1 MTGKYELMTGARWI
15 EVSDE
20 AKDLIKKLLVVE
32 PQLRLSADE
41 ILQHG
46 WFVRDQEVKRRA
58 FAVIGLDGSKGD
70 SGRGSMFV
78 GPGKGREEEEDG
90 GTGRER

>member
-41 ILQHG
+41 ILQQSA
-46 WFVRDQEVKRRA
+46 WVVCK
-58 FAVIGLDGSKGD
+58 
-70 SGRGSMFV
+70 
-78 GPGKGREEEEDG
+78 GPGGEKESFCCDRVGW
-90 GTGRER
+90 

>member
-1 MTGKYELMTGARWI
+1 M
-15 EVSDE
+15 
-20 AKDLIKKLLVVE
+20 
-32 PQLRLSADE
+32 
-41 ILQHG
+41 
-46 WFVRDQEVKRRA
+46 KRRA